1 MRDSILLSDHALRRL
16 MGCLLAAC
24 IGRDADEDE
33 DETEAGADGE
43 VMARDITDGEPVGE
57 RMARGEEEE
66 AIAVA

>member
-1 MRDSILLSDHALRRL
+1 